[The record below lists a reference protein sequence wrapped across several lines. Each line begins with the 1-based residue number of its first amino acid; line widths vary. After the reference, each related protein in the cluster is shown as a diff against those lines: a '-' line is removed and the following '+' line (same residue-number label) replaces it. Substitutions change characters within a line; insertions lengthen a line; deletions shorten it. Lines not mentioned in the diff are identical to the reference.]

1 MPKPTSKTQPCIE
14 CSGTMTFEERP
25 EAIEYKGHTIQ
36 IATEGWWCDTCAEAI
51 LDGAAL
57 KKSEAAFMALKASV
71 DGILGG
77 AAVAEIRKKL
87 KLSQRRAGELLG
99 GGPRAFQKYESGQVM
114 VSAPMSN
121 LLQLLERDPQRVEE
135 LKQIKDQMSRMTQ
148 TDAVDLLKASQG
160 SGPTKAR
167 PERVKGPSK
176 ARKHG

>member
-1 MPKPTSKTQPCIE
+1 
-14 CSGTMTFEERP
+14 MTFGERP
-25 EAIEYKGHTIQ
+25 DTIEYKGHTTQ
-36 IATEGWWCDTCAEAI
+36 ISTEGWWCNACEEGI

-57 KKSEAAFMALKASV
+57 KKSEEAFMALKASV

-87 KLSQRRAGELLG
+87 KLSQRGAGELLG

-121 LLQLLERDPQRVEE
+121 LLQLLERDPRRVEE
-135 LKQIKDQMSRMTQ
+135 LKQIKNQMSRMTQ
-148 TDAVDLLKASQG
+148 TDAVDLPKASQG
-160 SGPTKAR
+160 RGPTKAR
-167 PERVKGPSK
+167 PARGRGSGS